1 MFDEQD
7 GTASSEHTTNAQ
19 HATHR
24 STAHEPGAS
33 LSFVTMTNADG
44 SVSILTPL
52 EHDTAGAPTPPTSAA
67 AAVRPPMRVKG
78 IGWVGRTENGDLC
91 VHFEDGTQITLSSN
105 GKELYYIDVCDG
117 LLDGVHLTESG
128 EENGGGGGGGS
139 GDGGPKIYNM
149 DNEHLPLHVK
159 EKLPYL
165 AKAMKALRGSKE
177 QRVTTEM
184 SI

>member
-1 MFDEQD
+1 M
-7 GTASSEHTTNAQ
+7 
-19 HATHR
+19 R
-24 STAHEPGAS
+24 
-33 LSFVTMTNADG
+33 
-44 SVSILTPL
+44 
-52 EHDTAGAPTPPTSAA
+52 AGGRERA
-67 AAVRPPMRVKG
+67 RPCCCGVKG

-91 VHFEDGTQITLSSN
+91 VHFEDGIQITLSSN

-128 EENGGGGGGGS
+128 EGGDGGGS

-177 QRVTTEM
+177 QRA
-184 SI
+184 I